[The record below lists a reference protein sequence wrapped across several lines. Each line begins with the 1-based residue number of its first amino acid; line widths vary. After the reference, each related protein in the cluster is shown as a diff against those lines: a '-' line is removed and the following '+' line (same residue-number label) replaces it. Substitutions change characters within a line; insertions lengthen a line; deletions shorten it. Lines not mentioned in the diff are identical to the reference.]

1 VRLFPRTG
9 SYLIDSML
17 LVLRAIL
24 CTLGVCLVIGVS
36 ALLVRAT
43 LALTDPY
50 ASTRVSS
57 LLALLVFVVY
67 VGLPTYLL
75 ATRTDLPGDERKS
88 APEPDSGSAG
98 RAGTP
103 AAVDEPTAP
112 DEAAANAGGSDAGES
127 DAGRSDMDQSD
138 VADSRDGDPADQ
150 GSASDETGAA

>member
-24 CTLGVCLVIGVS
+24 FTLGGCLVVGVS

-43 LALTDPY
+43 LVLTEPY
-50 ASTRVSS
+50 ASTRVAS

-67 VGLPTYLL
+67 VGLPTYVL
-75 ATRTDLPGDERKS
+75 ATRTDLPLDEQE
-88 APEPDSGSAG
+88 PEPEPAHESAG

-112 DEAAANAGGSDAGES
+112 DEAAADAGES
-127 DAGRSDMDQSD
+127 DASESDADRSDADQSKVD
-138 VADSRDGDPADQ
+138 DSRDGDPAEQ
-150 GSASDETGAA
+150 GNASDETGAA

>member
-1 VRLFPRTG
+1 MRLFPRTG

-17 LVLRAIL
+17 FVLRAL
-24 CTLGVCLVIGVS
+24 LFTLGVCLVVGVS

-43 LALTDPY
+43 LVATDPHV
-50 ASTRVSS
+50 STRVSS

-75 ATRTDLPGDERKS
+75 ATRADLSGDGRESRPE
-88 APEPDSGSAG
+88 PEPDSESVGSVERGG

-112 DEAAANAGGSDAGES
+112 DEAAADAGH
-127 DAGRSDMDQSD
+127 SD
-138 VADSRDGDPADQ
+138 VGDSREGDPVE
-150 GSASDETGAA
+150 GGGTSDETGTA

>member
-1 VRLFPRTG
+1 MRLFPRTG

-17 LVLRAIL
+17 FVLRAL
-24 CTLGVCLVIGVS
+24 LFTLGVCLVVGVS

-43 LALTDPY
+43 LVVTDPHV
-50 ASTRVSS
+50 STRVSS

-75 ATRTDLPGDERKS
+75 ATRADLSGDGRDS
-88 APEPDSGSAG
+88 RPEPDSASAGSVERGG

-112 DEAAANAGGSDAGES
+112 DEAAADAGH
-127 DAGRSDMDQSD
+127 SD
-138 VADSRDGDPADQ
+138 VADSREGDPVE
-150 GSASDETGAA
+150 GGGTSDETGTA